1 MSPAGAPKGN
11 TNAAREGHE
20 KKFRVRVNTA
30 DDLADITEMD
40 TYERG
45 LALIGYLIWKESPEH
60 DENSFIKWMKEQCH
74 YHGIDFE

>member
-1 MSPAGAPKGN
+1 MPAPKNN
-11 TNAAREGHE
+11 TNAARDGRE

-45 LALIGYLIWKESPEH
+45 VALIGYLIWRESPEH
-60 DENSFIKWMKEQCH
+60 DDNNFIDWIKKQCRF
-74 YHGIDFE
+74 HGIEWE

>member
-1 MSPAGAPKGN
+1 MPAPKNN

-30 DDLADITEMD
+30 DDLADITAMD

-45 LALIGYLIWKESPEH
+45 VALIGYLIWRESPES
-60 DENSFIKWMKEQCH
+60 DESSFLDWMKKQCH
-74 YHGIDFE
+74 YHGIEWSEE